1 MVTPSEARGAPGAPV
16 RMRDGVGLEAGHA
29 VVATDPPDDP
39 GVARK
44 PMTDQE
50 VEEALPPQPFRAVP
64 WRGGGIS
71 TQGATGGT
79 VAGPFSCG
87 DIRRHPQV

>member
-64 WRGGGIS
+64 WRGG
-71 TQGATGGT
+71 
-79 VAGPFSCG
+79 
-87 DIRRHPQV
+87 DIHARRHWRHCCRPLLLR